1 MNSTVTAHQLY
12 PASRL
17 QGMSDT
23 DLDQV
28 MRFTLADR
36 AETSATV
43 YGGMT
48 RHETVLT
55 AQRTI
60 DDIAAEQGRRAAC
73 RFWSSSNLAFL

>member
-1 MNSTVTAHQLY
+1 MTPTTIGTQLY

-17 QGMSDT
+17 MSMSDT

-28 MRFTLADR
+28 LRFALADR
-36 AETSATV
+36 AETSTAV
-43 YGGMT
+43 YAGMT

-60 DDIAAEQGRRAAC
+60 DDIAAAQGRRAAE
-73 RFWSSSNLAFL
+73 AFNHRA